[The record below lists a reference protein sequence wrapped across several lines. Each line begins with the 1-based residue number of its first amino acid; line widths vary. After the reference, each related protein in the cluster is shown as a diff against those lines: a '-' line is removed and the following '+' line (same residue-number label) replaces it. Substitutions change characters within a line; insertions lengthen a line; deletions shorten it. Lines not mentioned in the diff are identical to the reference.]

1 MLISVQR
8 LINEAMVH
16 YDPNEFFVAFG
27 KRIKQLR
34 KERKV
39 TMRSFVV
46 DHGFH
51 LTQLGRIERGD
62 GISVPTILRLA
73 EIFQEPLESLL
84 AGLGSITPPEVR
96 PKRLTAKKA
105 QPSKTS

>member
-1 MLISVQR
+1 
-8 LINEAMVH
+8 MVH
-16 YDPNEFFVAFG
+16 YDPKQFYVAFG
-27 KRIKQLR
+27 KRVKQLR
-34 KERKV
+34 KDRQV

-73 EIFQEPLESLL
+73 EVFQEPLESLL
-84 AGLGSITPPEVR
+84 AGLGSPTPPEVK
-96 PKRLTAKKA
+96 PKRPTAKRVKPA
-105 QPSKTS
+105 

>member
-1 MLISVQR
+1 
-8 LINEAMVH
+8 MVH
-16 YDPNEFFVAFG
+16 YDPSEFYVAFG
-27 KRIKQLR
+27 KRIKHLR
-34 KERKV
+34 KERKL

-84 AGLGSITPPEVR
+84 AGLGSSTPPDVKSKR
-96 PKRLTAKKA
+96 PVAKRA
-105 QPSKTS
+105 QPSKA

>member
-1 MLISVQR
+1 
-8 LINEAMVH
+8 MVH
-16 YDPNEFFVAFG
+16 YEPSEFYVAFG
-27 KRIKQLR
+27 KRIQQLR
-34 KERKV
+34 KDRKI

-84 AGLGSITPPEVR
+84 AGLGSVKPPEVKSKPTT
-96 PKRLTAKKA
+96 PKRKKPA
-105 QPSKTS
+105 QPS

>member
-1 MLISVQR
+1 
-8 LINEAMVH
+8 MVH
-16 YDPNEFFVAFG
+16 YDPKQFYVAFG
-27 KRIKQLR
+27 KRVKQLR
-34 KERKV
+34 KDRKF

-84 AGLGSITPPEVR
+84 AGLGSPTPPEVK
-96 PKRLTAKKA
+96 PKRPAAKRAKPA
-105 QPSKTS
+105 

>member
-1 MLISVQR
+1 
-8 LINEAMVH
+8 MVH
-16 YDPNEFFVAFG
+16 YDPNEFYVAFG

-73 EIFQEPLESLL
+73 EIFQEPLETLL
-84 AGLGSITPPEVR
+84 AGLGSSTPPEIKS
-96 PKRLTAKKA
+96 KRQTSKRAQSSKA
-105 QPSKTS
+105 Q

>member
-1 MLISVQR
+1 
-8 LINEAMVH
+8 MVR
-16 YDPNEFFVAFG
+16 YEPKDFYVAFD

-34 KERKV
+34 KDRKV

-51 LTQLGRIERGD
+51 LTHLGRIERGD

-73 EIFQEPLESLL
+73 EVFQEPLESLL
-84 AGLGSITPPEVR
+84 AGLGSSTPPEVK
-96 PKRLTAKKA
+96 PPLPTAKRAKPA
-105 QPSKTS
+105 QG